1 MKELVPLV
9 LGLGIGVSIQA
20 ARRTRLRGGLIAAG
34 ALAAGMSA
42 SAINGELKEE
52 GWFLF
57 VSIDTL
63 LVGLG
68 VIGGLTLVAALR
80 VRMRYSRQ

>member
-9 LGLGIGVSIQA
+9 LGLAIGVSLQGI
-20 ARRTRLRGGLIAAG
+20 RLTRLRGGSIAA
-34 ALAAGMSA
+34 AAVAAGIFA
-42 SAINGELKEE
+42 SAVNGELKDK

-68 VIGGLTLVAALR
+68 VIGGLTLVAALGAR
-80 VRMRYSRQ
+80 LRYSRQ